1 MNKKTFTWLA
11 IGAII
16 IAIAIKNR
24 KDEEEEEGTET
35 GTRVWTGGRLVP
47 ETPKW
52 EDTKPAQP
60 KVAHSEL
67 VNTTEKNRRVGD
79 GLIV

>member
-24 KDEEEEEGTET
+24 KDEEEAGNGSGT
-35 GTRVWTGGRLVP
+35 GARTGGGFVP
-47 ETPKW
+47 ETPKL
-52 EDTKPAQP
+52 EDSKPAQP
-60 KVAHSEL
+60 KLPPSEF
-67 VNTTEKNRRVGD
+67 VDTTEKNRRVGD

>member
-24 KDEEEEEGTET
+24 KEEEEAGN
-35 GTRVWTGGRLVP
+35 GSRPGGGFVP

-52 EDTKPAQP
+52 EDSKPAQP
-60 KVAHSEL
+60 KLPPSEFED
-67 VNTTEKNRRVGD
+67 TTEKNRRVGD

>member
-24 KDEEEEEGTET
+24 KEEEEAGNGSGT
-35 GTRVWTGGRLVP
+35 GARTGGGFIP
-47 ETPKW
+47 KTPKL
-52 EDTKPAQP
+52 EDSKPAP
-60 KVAHSEL
+60 DPAKRNEVYEVHKPSKAGE
-67 VNTTEKNRRVGD
+67 
-79 GLIV
+79 GLIS

>member
-11 IGAII
+11 IVAII
-16 IAIAIKNR
+16 FAIAIKNR
-24 KDEEEEEGTET
+24 KDEEEAGNGAGT
-35 GTRVWTGGRLVP
+35 GARTGGGFVP

-60 KVAHSEL
+60 KLPPSEL
-67 VNTTEKNRRVGD
+67 VDNTEKNRRVGD